1 MLKITLHDAARTLR
15 FRLEGKLAGPWVAEL
30 RQCWITASSA
40 AKGRE
45 TVVDLAEVDF
55 VDPAGEDLLGEM
67 HRQGVRLKA
76 ETPVI
81 RAVVEEVV
89 RARYATVEGQ
99 PSARKH
105 AIASSHKTR
114 NDAGAP

>member
-1 MLKITLHDAARTLR
+1 M
-15 FRLEGKLAGPWVAEL
+15 
-30 RQCWITASSA
+30 
-40 AKGRE
+40 
-45 TVVDLAEVDF
+45 VDLAEVDF

-114 NDAGAP
+114 NGPGAP